1 MQTIDTLSQLQFGT
15 LIQVFFMSIA
25 FLFML
30 FSCMGWG
37 LEVCFRRMV
46 SAKKWINPGFLKG
59 PYLPI
64 YGFGV
69 VILSLYILLV
79 SYFEAQFPSKFVF
92 HLTIILGIGIFMTLL
107 ELVAGLIFIEKMHI
121 RLWDYSDRIGNYKGI
136 ICPTFSVIWTI
147 LGAIFYFVFF
157 HRIVLLVVRFI
168 TLDWFLFA
176 VFFMGIF
183 YGVFVVD
190 LMQSMEVAQKLKALA
205 EESERVLR
213 WEAFKQHIKT
223 ELREKQLHPKFLSP
237 FRSPI
242 QLREH
247 LRTFLAAQG
256 DREERIERIKKL
268 KKEIDAKKLRKY

>member
-1 MQTIDTLSQLQFGT
+1 MQMIDTLAALQFGT
-15 LIQVFFMSIA
+15 LAQVFFLCVA
-25 FLFML
+25 FLFMI

-37 LEVCFRRMV
+37 LEVFYRRLC

-69 VILSLYILLV
+69 VILSLYILAV
-79 SYFEAQFPSKFVF
+79 SFFEEQFPSKFLF

-107 ELVAGLIFIEKMHI
+107 ELIAGLIFIEKMHL

-136 ICPTFSVIWTI
+136 ICPTFSIIWTI

-157 HRIVLLVVRFI
+157 HRIVLLVVRFV

-176 VFFMGIF
+176 VFFMGMF
-183 YGVFVVD
+183 YGVFVMD
-190 LMQSMEVAQKLKALA
+190 LLQSLEIANRLKALA
-205 EESERVLR
+205 EENERVLK

-256 DREERIERIKKL
+256 EREERVEWIRKL
-268 KKEIDAKKLRKY
+268 KKDIEEKKKR

>member
-1 MQTIDTLSQLQFGT
+1 MQMIHTLSQLQIGR
-15 LIQVFFMSIA
+15 LVQVFFLCVA
-25 FLFML
+25 FLFMV
-30 FSCMGWG
+30 FSCMGWVM
-37 LEVCFRRMV
+37 EVFFRRAV
-46 SAKKWINPGFLKG
+46 SAKKWLNPGFLKG

-69 VILSLYILLV
+69 VILSLYILAV
-79 SYFEAQFPSKFVF
+79 SFFEAKFPSQFLF

-107 ELVAGLIFIEKMHI
+107 ELVAGLIFIEKMHL

-136 ICPTFSVIWTI
+136 ICPTFSIIWTI

-157 HRIVLLVVRFI
+157 RRIVLLVVHFV

-176 VFFMGIF
+176 VFFMGMF
-183 YGVFVVD
+183 YGVFVMD
-190 LMQSMEVAQKLKALA
+190 LLQSLEIANRLKALA
-205 EESERVLR
+205 EENERVLK

-237 FRSPI
+237 FRTPI

-247 LRTFLAAQG
+247 LRTFFAAQG
-256 DREERIERIKKL
+256 EREERVEWIRKL
-268 KKEIDAKKLRKY
+268 KKEIEGKGKE